1 MSKLRTSVRSRPL
14 VWCYAISVALVILLI
29 PPLIASSSTLSTA
42 LDQADIPFNTD
53 LVTAIRVV
61 IAVPAALF
69 GVVIALLQVATPD
82 LAVLAVAKLG
92 LGDGVLRDLRHRF
105 RFWRGVGWHRGLTIW
120 LICVLTFCLMN
131 LATAGLHSLV
141 FSGSDFRWGVN
152 FFSWQFVLGL
162 LIAMFLDAG
171 ALFEENGWRGF
182 ALPRLQARHGPLLGT
197 AILGVLWSSW
207 HMPVKIDLALT
218 YGWGHFFGIFA
229 VLTVKFILLSLIM
242 THFWNL
248 LGQTTVIAIVMHGL
262 SNDSVRLGG
271 ELLGDSLR
279 LDYLSEV
286 NLIIPMFIVSLVL
299 LVSSKGRL
307 GHLSGTKQEVSV
319 IPGQGSLSETPLR

>member
-1 MSKLRTSVRSRPL
+1 MMSRLKTSVQNRPL
-14 VWCYAISVALVILLI
+14 VWYYAISVFLVVLLI
-29 PPLIASSSTLSTA
+29 PPLIASSGTLSA
-42 LDQADIPFNTD
+42 AFERAGVPFNTD
-53 LVTAIRVV
+53 LVTALRLVV
-61 IAVPAALF
+61 AVPAAFF
-69 GVVIALLQVATPD
+69 GVGVALLQVATPD

-105 RFWRGVGWHRGLTIW
+105 RFWRGVSWRRGLLIW
-120 LICVLTFCLMN
+120 GACVLTFCLMN
-131 LATAGLHSLV
+131 LATAGLNTLV
-141 FSGSDFRWGVN
+141 FSSRDFQWSVN
-152 FFSWQFVLGL
+152 FLSWPFLAAL

-197 AILGVLWSSW
+197 AILGVLWSGW

-218 YGWGHFFGIFA
+218 FGWGHFFGLFA
-229 VLTVKFILLSLIM
+229 VLSVKFVLLSLVI
-242 THFWNL
+242 TYFWNL

-279 LDYLSEV
+279 LNYLSEV
-286 NLIIPMFIVSLVL
+286 TLIAPLLVVSVVL
-299 LVSSKGRL
+299 LVLSKGRL
-307 GHLSGTKQEVSV
+307 GQLSGAE
-319 IPGQGSLSETPLR
+319 GEGRGTPERRL